1 MSNEQFNMLMKL
13 AENTSDGAFWLI
25 VVFFTVKVIGWLIAA
40 TVAVTAFHYIKS
52 LFSNNVSQH
61 ELYLNEIYYEAV
73 GTQIPVGSYVA
84 SYQRAVL
91 RRICAKKDKDGT
103 L

>member
-13 AENTSDGAFWLI
+13 AENTSDGAFWLV

-52 LFSNNVSQH
+52 LFSENVSQH
-61 ELYLNEIYYEAV
+61 ELYLNEIYFEAT
-73 GTQIPVGSYVA
+73 GTQIPIGKYEAAV
-84 SYQRAVL
+84 QRAVL